1 MGLLDRLLGRTKK
14 ATGDMLGDST
24 LHAEGEH
31 QERAG
36 DAEDRARLHEDIAQD
51 ARVEAAEHRAAEEQP

>member
-14 ATGDMLGDST
+14 AAGDMLGDST
-24 LHAEGEH
+24 LRAEGEH

-36 DAEDRARLHEDIAQD
+36 DAEDRAQLHEDIAQE
-51 ARVEAAEHRAAEEQP
+51 ARAEAAEHRAAEEQL